1 VTPDAVTRTLLEEA
15 AVTIGDI
22 MTTTVVS
29 IAPETPYPEIVE
41 RLLESGVS
49 GVPVLDGSSRL
60 VGIVTEADLV
70 SKAAYR
76 KDRGRMLA
84 LLVDSLAAP
93 RWLDKAF
100 GQVAADVMTKDVAVC
115 RPDDDVR
122 TVARRLLE
130 RGVKRMP
137 VVDGDRVVGIVS
149 RQDILRE
156 LARDEV

>member
-1 VTPDAVTRTLLEEA
+1 
-15 AVTIGDI
+15 
-22 MTTTVVS
+22 
-29 IAPETPYPEIVE
+29 
-41 RLLESGVS
+41 
-49 GVPVLDGSSRL
+49 
-60 VGIVTEADLV
+60 
-70 SKAAYR
+70 
-76 KDRGRMLA
+76 
-84 LLVDSLAAP
+84 
-93 RWLDKAF
+93 
-100 GQVAADVMTKDVAVC
+100 VAADVMTKDVAVC

>member
-1 VTPDAVTRTLLEEA
+1 
-15 AVTIGDI
+15 
-22 MTTTVVS
+22 
-29 IAPETPYPEIVE
+29 
-41 RLLESGVS
+41 
-49 GVPVLDGSSRL
+49 VLDGSSRL

-115 RPDDDVR
+115 HPDDDVR